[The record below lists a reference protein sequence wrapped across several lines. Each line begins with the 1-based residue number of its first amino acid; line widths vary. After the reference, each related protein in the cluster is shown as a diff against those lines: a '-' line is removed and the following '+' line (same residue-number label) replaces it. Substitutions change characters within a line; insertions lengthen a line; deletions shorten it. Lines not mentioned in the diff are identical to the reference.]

1 MEYDDGIIIFH
12 YIIIIIIVIIIINPF
27 PLENQYPW
35 FLRFIVMGAMMT

>member
-12 YIIIIIIVIIIINPF
+12 YIIIIVIIIINPF
-27 PLENQYPW
+27 PLENQCPW

>member
-12 YIIIIIIVIIIINPF
+12 YIIIIVIIIIPF

>member
-12 YIIIIIIVIIIINPF
+12 YIIIIVIIIINPF

-35 FLRFIVMGAMMT
+35 FLRFIVMSAMMT

>member
-12 YIIIIIIVIIIINPF
+12 YIIIVIIIINPF
-27 PLENQYPW
+27 PLENQYHW